1 MFVRHSIFRWTLLAA
16 AVCGLV
22 FAASGT
28 SSAETKRR
36 ETRKPALTHPK
47 FDPTAERVGLFEG
60 LEDGRLESKVIA
72 NDATGGF
79 VLVSNTSDQPVT
91 VELPASFVIVQV
103 LKQFGGGGGGGGLGG
118 GGGGLG
124 GGGGQGG
131 QQGGGN
137 QSAGGGMGGGGQ
149 QGGGLGGGGMGGGG
163 QGGGGGFF
171 SIPPE
176 RSVKVPYVSACLN
189 HGKPDPNPRV
199 EYKLVRVEDYTDDVV
214 LQELIRMV
222 GTGRLNQHSAQAA
235 IWTRT
240 DNMSWQQLAAK
251 NHRGVQG
258 VEYYFNQGNIAEAQL
273 IVAAAEG
280 NLREAASRGEQ
291 PESEAG
297 IEGRVR

>member
-28 SSAETKRR
+28 STAETKRR
-36 ETRKPALTHPK
+36 ETRKPALTHPR

-60 LEDGRLESKVIA
+60 MEDGRLESKVIA

-103 LKQFGGGGGGGGLGG
+103 LKQFGGGVGGLGG

-137 QSAGGGMGGGGQ
+137 QSAGGGMGGGQ
-149 QGGGLGGGGMGGGG
+149 QGGGLGGGGLGGGGGG
-163 QGGGGGFF
+163 QQGGGFF

-189 HGKPDPNPRV
+189 HGKPDPNSRV
-199 EYKLVRVEDYTDDVV
+199 EYKLVRVEEYTEDVV
-214 LQELIRMV
+214 LQELIRLV

-240 DNMSWQQLAAK
+240 DNIVGSSWQRRIIAAFK
-251 NHRGVQG
+251 AWNTTSTKVTLPKR
-258 VEYYFNQGNIAEAQL
+258 
-273 IVAAAEG
+273 
-280 NLREAASRGEQ
+280 S
-291 PESEAG
+291 
-297 IEGRVR
+297 

>member
-1 MFVRHSIFRWTLLAA
+1 MFVRHSVFRWTLLAA

-28 SSAETKRR
+28 STAETKRR

-47 FDPTAERVGLFEG
+47 FDATAERVGLFEG
-60 LEDGRLESKVIA
+60 MEDGRLESRVVA

-79 VLVSNTSDQPVT
+79 VFVSNNSDQPLT
-91 VELPASFVIVQV
+91 VELPASFVAVQV
-103 LKQFGGGGGGGGLGG
+103 LKQLGGGGGGGLGG

-124 GGGGQGG
+124 GGQGG
-131 QQGGGN
+131 GQGGGN
-137 QSAGGGMGGGGQ
+137 QSAGGGFGGGGQ
-149 QGGGLGGGGMGGGG
+149 QGGGGGLGGGGLGGGG
-163 QGGGGGFF
+163 QQGGGGFF

-176 RSVKVPYVSACLN
+176 RSVKVSYVSACLN
-189 HGKPDPNPRV
+189 HGRPDPNARV
-199 EYKLVRVEDYTDDVV
+199 EYRLVRVEEYTEDVL
-214 LQELIRMV
+214 LQELIRLV
-222 GTGRLNQHSAQAA
+222 GTGRLNQQSAQAA

-291 PESEAG
+291 SESETDT
-297 IEGRVR
+297 EGRVR